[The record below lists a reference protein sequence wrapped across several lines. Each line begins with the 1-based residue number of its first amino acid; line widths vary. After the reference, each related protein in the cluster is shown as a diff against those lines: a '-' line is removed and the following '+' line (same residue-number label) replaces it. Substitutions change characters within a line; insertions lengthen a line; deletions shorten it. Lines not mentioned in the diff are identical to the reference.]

1 MTASQDALSTARA
14 IYAAFE
20 RGDMPGF
27 FALMAP
33 DMVWNEALGHPYG
46 GRYVGADAIVQN
58 IMMPLGTQWE
68 GFSVTNDRF
77 LADGDTVVVLGTYRG
92 RYKATGKDVVAPFA
106 HVWTIR
112 GGKVLSLQQHTDTAL
127 FQNAVR

>member
-33 DMVWNEALGHPYG
+33 DMV
-46 GRYVGADAIVQN
+46 
-58 IMMPLGTQWE
+58 
-68 GFSVTNDRF
+68 
-77 LADGDTVVVLGTYRG
+77 
-92 RYKATGKDVVAPFA
+92 
-106 HVWTIR
+106 
-112 GGKVLSLQQHTDTAL
+112 
-127 FQNAVR
+127 